1 MIVTKKLVDVT
12 KSVFFWDVTKIY
24 KNILVIMCIC
34 YIWEIVFERKWEI
47 MPQTVDIVWC
57 SRDDR
62 VG

>member
-1 MIVTKKLVDVT
+1 
-12 KSVFFWDVTKIY
+12 VTKIY